1 MTSTMELLTRT
12 KAAWGSIRSA
22 GAEEKNRLLL
32 AMADSL
38 EQSSADI
45 LRANAQDMDAARGTI
60 SDVMLDRLALS
71 ETRIRAMAEGIRAA
85 AALPDH
91 VGRALAQFK
100 RPNGMTIT
108 KRQVPL
114 GLVAIIYESRPNVT
128 SDAAAL
134 CIKSGNVCMLR
145 SGREAYRSSHA
156 VVTALKAGI
165 EAAGGNAN
173 IVNIVEDTTHA
184 SAQELMT
191 ADGLVDLLIPRGGAG
206 LIRACAE
213 NASVPCIETGT
224 GICHVYVDRSADLDM
239 AVKIIENAKT
249 SRPSVCNA
257 EEVCLVH
264 RDIAK
269 EFLPKLK
276 AALVDKRR
284 EAGLAP
290 VELRLDEAAAEI
302 IPGTAATERDF
313 DTEFLDYILA
323 VRVVDDLD
331 AAIAHIQRHSTHHSD
346 CIVTED
352 AAAAERF
359 VDEVDSAAVY
369 VNVSTRFTDGG
380 EFGLGC
386 EMGIS
391 TQKLH
396 ARGPMGLDELST
408 YKYII
413 TGCGQ
418 IR

>member
-1 MTSTMELLTRT
+1 MTTIDLLKKTR
-12 KAAWGSIRSA
+12 AAWGSIRSA
-22 GAEEKNRLLL
+22 GAEEKDRLLL
-32 AMADSL
+32 AMAESL
-38 EQSSADI
+38 EANYADI
-45 LRANAQDMDAARGTI
+45 LRENAKDMEAAKGTI
-60 SDVMLDRLALS
+60 SDVMLDRLALTES
-71 ETRIRAMAEGIRAA
+71 RIHAMAEGIREA

-108 KRQVPL
+108 KRQVSL

-145 SGREAYRSSHA
+145 SGKEAYRSSHA
-156 VVTALKAGI
+156 IVTALKAGI
-165 EAAGGNAN
+165 EAAGGDAD

-184 SAQELMT
+184 SAQALMT
-191 ADGLVDLLIPRGGAG
+191 ADGLVDLLIPRGGKG
-206 LIRACAE
+206 LIRACVE
-213 NASVPCIETGT
+213 NATVPCIETGT
-224 GICHVYVDRSADLDM
+224 GICHVYVDRDADLDM
-239 AVKIIENAKT
+239 AVKIIVNAKT

-264 RDIAK
+264 RAIAK
-269 EFLPKLK
+269 DFLPRLK
-276 AALVDKRR
+276 TALVDERKA
-284 EAGLAP
+284 AGLAP

-302 IPGTAATERDF
+302 IPGTSATERDF

-323 VRVVDDLD
+323 VAVVDDLD
-331 AAIAHIQRHSTHHSD
+331 AAIAHVQQHSTHHSD
-346 CIVTED
+346 CIVTENKD
-352 AAAAERF
+352 AAARF

-408 YKYII
+408 YKYVI
-413 TGCGQ
+413 TGSGQ
-418 IR
+418 VR

>member
-1 MTSTMELLTRT
+1 MTTIELLERTR
-12 KAAWGSIRSA
+12 AAWGSIRSA
-22 GAEEKNRLLL
+22 NAEEKNRLLL
-32 AMADSL
+32 AMAESL
-38 EQSSADI
+38 EESSGDI
-45 LRANAQDMDAARGTI
+45 LHENAKDTEAAKGAI

-71 ETRIRAMAEGIRAA
+71 ESRIHAMAEGIRAA

-91 VGRALAQFK
+91 VGRALAQFT

-145 SGREAYRSSHA
+145 SGKEAYRSSRA
-156 VVTALKAGI
+156 IVTALKAGI
-165 EAAGGNAN
+165 ESAGGDPD
-173 IVNIVEDTTHA
+173 IVNIVEDTSHA
-184 SAQELMT
+184 SAQALMT
-191 ADGLVDLLIPRGGAG
+191 ADGLVDLLIPRGGKG
-206 LIRACAE
+206 LIRACVE
-213 NASVPCIETGT
+213 NATVPCIETGT
-224 GICHVYVDRSADLDM
+224 GICHVYVDRDADLDM

-264 RDIAK
+264 RGIAE

-276 AALVDKRR
+276 AALVDKRKD
-284 EAGLAP
+284 AGLVP

-302 IPGTAATERDF
+302 ISGTAATELDF

-323 VRVVDDLD
+323 VAVVDDLD
-331 AAIAHIQRHSTHHSD
+331 TAIAHIQRHSTHHSD
-346 CIVTED
+346 CIVTENQ
-352 AAAAERF
+352 AAADRF

-413 TGCGQ
+413 TGSGQ

>member
-1 MTSTMELLTRT
+1 MTTIDLLKKT

-22 GAEEKNRLLL
+22 NAEEKNRLLL
-32 AMADSL
+32 AMAESL
-38 EQSSADI
+38 EANQADI
-45 LRANAQDMDAARGTI
+45 LRENQKDMDAARGSI
-60 SDVMLDRLALS
+60 SDVMLDRLAL
-71 ETRIRAMAEGIRAA
+71 TQARIHAMAEGIREA

-91 VGRALAQFK
+91 VGRALAQFT

-145 SGREAYRSSHA
+145 SGKEAYRSSHA
-156 VVTALKAGI
+156 IVTALKAGI
-165 EAAGGNAN
+165 ESVGGDPD

-184 SAQELMT
+184 SAQALMT

-206 LIRACAE
+206 LIRACVE
-213 NASVPCIETGT
+213 NATVPCIETGT
-224 GICHVYVDRSADLDM
+224 GICHVYVDKDADLDM
-239 AVKIIENAKT
+239 AVKIIVNAKT

-264 RDIAK
+264 RAVAK
-269 EFLPKLK
+269 EFLPKLRT
-276 AALVDKRR
+276 ALVDERK
-284 EAGLAP
+284 AASLAP

-302 IPGTAATERDF
+302 IPGTSATERDF

-323 VRVVDDLD
+323 VAVVDDLD
-331 AAIAHIQRHSTHHSD
+331 AAIAHVQQHSTHHSD
-346 CIVTED
+346 CIVTKNKD
-352 AAAAERF
+352 AAARF

-408 YKYII
+408 YKYVI
-413 TGCGQ
+413 TGSGQ
-418 IR
+418 VR

>member
-1 MTSTMELLTRT
+1 MTTLALLEKT
-12 KAAWGSIRSA
+12 KAAWGSVRSA
-22 GAEEKNRLLL
+22 DAETKDRLLL
-32 AMADSL
+32 AMAKSL
-38 EQSSADI
+38 EEHSGEI
-45 LRANAQDMDAARGTI
+45 LCANARDMDAARGTI
-60 SDVMLDRLALS
+60 SDVMLDRLALN
-71 ETRIRAMAEGIRAA
+71 EDRIRAMADGVRAA

-91 VGRALAQFK
+91 VGRSLAQFT

-134 CIKSGNVCMLR
+134 CVKSGNVCMLR
-145 SGREAYRSSHA
+145 SGKEAYRSSRA
-156 VVTALKAGI
+156 VVAALKRGV
-165 EAAGGNAN
+165 EAAGGDPDV
-173 IVNIVEDTTHA
+173 INIVEDTSHA

-191 ADGLVDLLIPRGGAG
+191 ANGLVDLLIPRGGAG
-206 LIRACAE
+206 LIRACVE
-213 NASVPCIETGT
+213 NATVPCIETGT
-224 GICHVYVDRSADLDM
+224 GICHVYVDRDADLAM
-239 AVKIIENAKT
+239 AVKLIENAKT

-264 RDIAK
+264 RAAAK
-269 EFLPKLK
+269 EFLPMLK
-276 AALVDKRR
+276 AALVDRR
-284 EAGLAP
+284 AEAGLSP
-290 VELRLDEAAAEI
+290 VELRLDRAAAAVI
-302 IPGTAATERDF
+302 DGVPAGERDF

-323 VRVVDDLD
+323 VAVVDDLD
-331 AAIAHIQRHSTHHSD
+331 AAIAHVQRHSTHHSD
-346 CIVTED
+346 CIVTENK
-352 AAAAERF
+352 AAAARF

-408 YKYII
+408 YKYVI
-413 TGCGQ
+413 TGSGQ

>member
-1 MTSTMELLTRT
+1 M
-12 KAAWGSIRSA
+12 
-22 GAEEKNRLLL
+22 AE
-32 AMADSL
+32 SL
-38 EQSSADI
+38 EANSEDI
-45 LRANAQDMDAARGTI
+45 LRENAKDMEAAKGAI
-60 SDVMLDRLALS
+60 SDVMLDRLALTES
-71 ETRIRAMAEGIRAA
+71 RIHAMAEGIREA

-145 SGREAYRSSHA
+145 SGKEAYRSSHA
-156 VVTALKAGI
+156 IVTALKAGV
-165 EAAGGNAN
+165 ESVGGDSD

-184 SAQELMT
+184 SAQVLMT
-191 ADGLVDLLIPRGGAG
+191 ADGLVDLLIPRGGKG
-206 LIRACAE
+206 LIRACVE

-224 GICHVYVDRSADLDM
+224 GICHVYVDRDADLNM

-264 RDIAK
+264 RDIAA
-269 EFLPKLK
+269 EFLPKL
-276 AALVDKRR
+276 ARR
-284 EAGLAP
+284 LGPDRTAKGLHP
-290 VELRLDEAAAEI
+290 VELRLDPRAAAI
-302 IPGTAATERDF
+302 IPGTPAGPADF

-323 VRVVDDLD
+323 VKVVDSVEE
-331 AAIAHIQRHSTHHSD
+331 AIGHIAEHSTGHSEAILTQTQAHAD
-346 CIVTED
+346 LFT
-352 AAAAERF
+352 AA
-359 VDEVDSAAVY
+359 VDSAAVY
-369 VNVSTRFTDGG
+369 VNCSTRFTDGG

-396 ARGPMGLDELST
+396 ARGPMGLAELCS

-413 TGCGQ
+413 HGNGQ